1 MTHSYAQYAV
11 PVAVGVLF
19 GLLARLNMLR
29 TDYRQYPTYPH
40 GRIIHVA
47 LGLIAALIGSV
58 AIPSVL
64 QSDWTAITFLGLAA
78 QQFRDVRNMERNM
91 LQQLDSM
98 ELVPRGVAYIE
109 GIAQVFEGRNYLVIF
124 TSVVVTFL
132 VIKTSI
138 WWAVLAGVLTFFV
151 NSWFMS
157 GKVLGDIADV
167 QVSKLRIDGPNLYV
181 DDIYI
186 MNVGLEADRAVI
198 RENGVGLIVTP
209 KNANSLVTIANL
221 GQRQAILHD
230 VSSILG
236 VYRDSGEPALV
247 PLAKRDMKSGRLGVF
262 LLPEEKDTSKVA
274 EVARRVPVLDSAI
287 RLPSE
292 ASVNQGR
299 KGGA

>member
-1 MTHSYAQYAV
+1 MTHSYTQYAV

-19 GLLARLNMLR
+19 GVLARLYMLR

-47 LGLIAALIGSV
+47 LGLIAAMIGAV

-64 QSDWTAITFLGLAA
+64 QADWTAITFLGLAA

-132 VIKTSI
+132 TIKTSV
-138 WWAVLAGVLTFFV
+138 WWVVIGGVLMFFV
-151 NSWFMS
+151 NSWLMS

-167 QVSKLRIDGPNLYV
+167 QVSQLRLDGPNLYV
-181 DDIYI
+181 DDVYI
-186 MNVGLEADRAVI
+186 MNVGLESDRAVI
-198 RENGVGLIVTP
+198 SEHGVGLMVTP
-209 KNANSLVTIANL
+209 KDAGALLTIANL
-221 GQRQAILHD
+221 GQRQAMLHD
-230 VSSILG
+230 ISSILG
-236 VYRDSGEPALV
+236 VYRDSGEPALM

-262 LLPEEKDTSKVA
+262 LLPEEKDVSKVA
-274 EVARRVPVLDSAI
+274 ETARRVPVLDSAI
-287 RLPSE
+287 RRPHK

-299 KGGA
+299 TGGE

>member
-1 MTHSYAQYAV
+1 MTHSYTQYAV
-11 PVAVGVLF
+11 PVAAGVLF
-19 GLLARLNMLR
+19 GVLARLYMLR

-47 LGLIAALIGSV
+47 LGFIAAMIGAV
-58 AIPSVL
+58 AIPSIL
-64 QSDWTAITFLGLAA
+64 QADWTAITFLGLAA

-132 VIKTSI
+132 AIKTSV
-138 WWAVLAGVLTFFV
+138 WWVVIGGVLMFFV
-151 NSWFMS
+151 NSWLMS

-167 QVSKLRIDGPNLYV
+167 QVSQLRLDGPNLYV
-181 DDIYI
+181 DDVYI
-186 MNVGLEADRAVI
+186 MNVGLESDRAVI
-198 RENGVGLIVTP
+198 SEHGIGLMVTP
-209 KNANSLVTIANL
+209 KDAGALLTIANL
-221 GQRQAILHD
+221 GQRQAMLHD
-230 VSSILG
+230 ISSILG

-274 EVARRVPVLDSAI
+274 ETARRVPVLDSAI
-287 RLPSE
+287 RRPRK
-292 ASVNQGR
+292 ASVNQER
-299 KGGA
+299 TGGE